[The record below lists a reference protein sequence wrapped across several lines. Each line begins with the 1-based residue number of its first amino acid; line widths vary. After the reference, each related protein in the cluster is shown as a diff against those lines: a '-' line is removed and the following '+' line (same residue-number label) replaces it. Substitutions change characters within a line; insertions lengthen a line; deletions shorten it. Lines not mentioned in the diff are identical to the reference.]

1 MSASNL
7 ELVNHIVIETAF
19 ILQHTQNKNKEQVI
33 DDEVLCRAVCMSS
46 KKVDS
51 LVVESFVV

>member
-19 ILQHTQNKNKEQVI
+19 ILQHTQNKNEKNLLK
-33 DDEVLCRAVCMSS
+33 DET
-46 KKVDS
+46 
-51 LVVESFVV
+51 FN

>member
-33 DDEVLCRAVCMSS
+33 DDEVLCRAVVVIS
-46 KKVDS
+46 KNNHNFYA
-51 LVVESFVV
+51 L